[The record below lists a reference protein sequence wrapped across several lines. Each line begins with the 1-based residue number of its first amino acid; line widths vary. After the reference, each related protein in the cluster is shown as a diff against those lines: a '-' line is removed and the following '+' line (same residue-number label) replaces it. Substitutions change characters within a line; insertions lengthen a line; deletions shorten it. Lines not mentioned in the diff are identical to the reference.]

1 MRVATYTRVS
11 TARQD
16 DGEKTSLTEQ
26 SAACDAYAAAHGWQI
41 VSRFTDIGSGADRER
56 PGFKALLDAARD
68 GTIDTV
74 LAWKP
79 DRLYRALGPA
89 ADLADALEVV
99 KAEFHSVQDSVDAK
113 SLPLY
118 AAVAALE
125 RAGIKE
131 RMALGKVGA
140 AKTGKIPVGRPK
152 CTSGRWL
159 AIPCRTWRPPTSGRE
174 RPLGIRS
181 TWPRR
186 RERVSRVLRFPG
198 TRSSS
203 SPCTPSVLN
212 PATLTVR

>member
-140 AKTGKIPVGRPK
+140 AKTGKIPVGRPPF
-152 CTSGRWL
+152 GYRRGEMYLWAVAGYPLQNL
-159 AIPCRTWRPPTSGRE
+159 ASADFRTRE
-174 RPLGIRS
+174 ATWDSLYMAPQARKGIKGL
-181 TWPRR
+181 TLPRDPF
-186 RERVSRVLRFPG
+186 EFVALYPVCP
-198 TRSSS
+198 
-203 SPCTPSVLN
+203 
-212 PATLTVR
+212 

>member
-26 SAACDAYAAAHGWQI
+26 SAACDAYAAAHDWQI

-56 PGFKALLDAARD
+56 PGFKALLDAVRD
-68 GTIDTV
+68 GTIDAV

-140 AKTGKIPVGRPK
+140 AKTGKIPVGRPPFGYRRGDLDRRPVIVDSLVK
-152 CTSGRWL
+152 TRFEEVP
-159 AIPCRTWRPPTSGRE
+159 AI
-174 RPLGIRS
+174 
-181 TWPRR
+181 
-186 RERVSRVLRFPG
+186 
-198 TRSSS
+198 
-203 SPCTPSVLN
+203 
-212 PATLTVR
+212 